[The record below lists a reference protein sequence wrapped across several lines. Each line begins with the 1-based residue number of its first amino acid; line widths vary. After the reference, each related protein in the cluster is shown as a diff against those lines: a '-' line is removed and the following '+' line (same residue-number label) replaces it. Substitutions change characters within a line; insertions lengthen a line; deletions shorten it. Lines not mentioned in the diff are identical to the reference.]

1 MRSVAETSVG
11 EVFFFSFS
19 SLFYVSMINKS
30 WFHLLSERTPPQK
43 KQIHDLQILIISI
56 KFASD

>member
-1 MRSVAETSVG
+1 MLLSKY
-11 EVFFFSFS
+11 SFS

-30 WFHLLSERTPPQK
+30 CFHLLSERTPPQK

-56 KFASD
+56 YAYSLSTIY